1 MKDWLIPLT
10 LAIAALFFESAA
22 IAEDLVTI
30 KDSKAVDHIGERVE
44 VRGVVS
50 SVHTYQEGVSKGITF
65 ITLGRGYPNQLVSVF
80 VRSDAELASASA
92 FLKSLEGKE
101 IGIIG
106 EIELYRAKPT
116 IDIRTKDQIKV
127 EWKDAKED
135 PIDYLNGVVN
145 DRYQEKLGLVQ
156 ALNKTE
162 LQKFKAYLDQ
172 NIKDWQDKDGEDL
185 WILVP
190 KFLQTISDASH

>member
-1 MKDWLIPLT
+1 MKHRLIPLT
-10 LAIAALFFESAA
+10 LAIAALFSESAA

-50 SVHTYQEGVSKGITF
+50 SVDTYQEGVSKGVTF
-65 ITLGRGYPNQLVSVF
+65 ITLGRGFPNQLVNVF
-80 VRSDAELASASA
+80 VPSDAELASDSA

-106 EIELYRAKPT
+106 RIELYRAKPT
-116 IDIRTKDQIKV
+116 IDIRAKDQIKV
-127 EWKDAKED
+127 EWKAAKED

-145 DRYQEKLGLVQ
+145 DRYREKLGLVQ
-156 ALNKTE
+156 ALSKTE

-172 NIKDWQDKDGEDL
+172 NIKDWRGKDGEAL